1 MHKILD
7 LFVSRGGSVR
17 GLAGLWFV
25 AASAAVSHGQTSVL
39 TWHND
44 NARTGQN
51 LQETVLTPATV
62 ASGAFQ
68 KLFVIGVDGK
78 VDAQPLYVPS
88 VAIPGQGIHNTLYVM
103 TEHDSAYA
111 FDADTGAQLWHVSLF
126 RSGETPS
133 DDRGCSQVTP
143 EIGITATPIIDPH
156 MGPNGAMYA
165 VAMSKTATGTYHHR
179 LHALDLTSGSE
190 LFGGPVEIQAS
201 YPGSGAEGSGSMLTF
216 DPAQHKERAALIIVN
231 NVVYTAWS
239 SHCDIP
245 PYTGW
250 VIGYNEGTLAQ
261 TSVLNLTPN
270 GSDGGIWAAGSGP
283 AEDSAGNL
291 YLLLGNGTFDTTL
304 NAAGMPVN
312 GDYGNGFVKL
322 STNGGLAVADYFMM
336 WNTVSESASDLDLGS
351 GGAMVL
357 PTVTDASGQPRMLA
371 VGAGKD
377 QHIYV
382 VDRNN
387 MGKFVPGTNA
397 IYEDLPSALSGG
409 VWSSPAWFNGN
420 LYYGAVGDY
429 LKAFGFAGGT
439 LGANP
444 LSQSPASF
452 AYPGTTPSISANG
465 AANGIVWAAENT
477 DPAVLH
483 AYDATDL
490 STELYNSNSAANG
503 RDHFGTGNKFIVPTV
518 VNGKVYVAT
527 TSGVGVFGIVPP
539 PSVHIDLPASGATVS
554 GTVTVSG
561 WAIDNTATVG
571 TAISSVRVLVD
582 GTAVGTA
589 TYGVDRP
596 DVCAAYPGRSGCP
609 NVGYTYSLNTATLAP
624 RSHTLTVTA
633 TDSDS
638 SPDTGSDSETFTVT
652 TGAARTI
659 PTVVIDSPVQGATVS
674 GTVTVSGWAID
685 NDSAG
690 GNRDQQRA
698 CVGGRN
704 VGRHGDLRSQ
714 PAGCV
719 RGISRP
725 SRLPQRGVHI
735 LAEHGNAGGRIAH
748 HHGYGHGFRQPAR
761 HRFCQRDSHRRQ
773 RCCRDTVRLHRFAGS
788 RCDSLGHR
796 DGRRLGDRQRLGGGN
811 RNQQRAG
818 AGGRNGGGHGE
829 LRSQPAGC
837 VRSVSGPARLP
848 QRGVHIFAEHRS
860 ADGRAAQH
868 YGYSQGFGQPSRRRF
883 GQSDDSSSAAAPH
896 VIPTVHID
904 SPAPGATVS
913 GTVTVSGWAID
924 NDSAVGTAIGSVRV
938 LVDGTSM
945 GTATYGASRP
955 DVCAAYPGRPGC
967 PNVGFTYSLNTATL
981 ASGSHTITV
990 TATDSAS
997 PPDTGSATITVHK

>member
-659 PTVVIDSPVQGATVS
+659 PTVVIDSPVGGSTVS

-685 NDSAG
+685 NDSA
-690 GNRDQQRA
+690 
-698 CVGGRN
+698 VGTAISSVHVLVDGTS
-704 VGRHGDLRSQ
+704 VGTATYG
-714 PAGCV
+714 V
-719 RGISRP
+719 SRP
-725 SRLPQRGVHI
+725 DVCAAYP
-735 LAEHGNAGGRIAH
+735 
-748 HHGYGHGFRQPAR
+748 
-761 HRFCQRDSHRRQ
+761 
-773 RCCRDTVRLHRFAGS
+773 
-788 RCDSLGHR
+788 
-796 DGRRLGDRQRLGGGN
+796 RRLGCPNVGYTYSLN
-811 RNQQRAG
+811 TATLAAG
-818 AGGRNGGGHGE
+818 SHTITVTATDSASPPDTG
-829 LRSQPAGC
+829 SA
-837 VRSVSGPARLP
+837 SVTVIVA
-848 QRGVHIFAEHRS
+848 
-860 ADGRAAQH
+860 
-868 YGYSQGFGQPSRRRF
+868 
-883 GQSDDSSSAAAPH
+883 SAAAVIPSVFIDSPAPGATVSGTVTVEGWAIDNALVVGTAIGSVQVLVDGTAVGTATYGVNRPDVCAAFPGRPGCPNVGFTYSLNTSALTAGLH
-896 VIPTVHID
+896 SITVTARDSANPPDSGSAKVMFIVGSGAVVIPTVHID
-904 SPAPGATVS
+904 SPAAGATVS

-997 PPDTGSATITVHK
+997 PPDTGSATITVQK